1 MGKTIKKDV
10 RSSHPRRNDD
20 KKRYLEQKS
29 ALALKDSVIREAL
42 NKIEQGSDDLK
53 NNIIAN
59 VENIIMPIIQKLEL
73 NGESHHNIQ
82 FLRDNL
88 LELVSTFGAKLA
100 EKRIKLTHRQIEI
113 CNLIRNGFSNK
124 EISSLLHI
132 SERTTEKHRANIR
145 KKLGIKKDYNLLFF
159 LKAL

>member
-1 MGKTIKKDV
+1 MGK
-10 RSSHPRRNDD
+10 
-20 KKRYLEQKS
+20 
-29 ALALKDSVIREAL
+29 
-42 NKIEQGSDDLK
+42 
-53 NNIIAN
+53 
-59 VENIIMPIIQKLEL
+59 
-73 NGESHHNIQ
+73 SHHNIH

-88 LELVSTFGAKLA
+88 LELVSTFGEKLS
-100 EKRIKLTHRQIEI
+100 EKRIKLTHRQLEI